1 MSAAE
6 TALRS
11 KGSLAWAYAMMISLS
26 ATLFSLQTSEVR
38 AQTFDFSFSG
48 THINDYRYPA
58 ISSITRGVIAGT
70 GGVITS
76 ISGFA
81 SGMSSTGLSG
91 NFSFSSSDFDP
102 VYSGYY
108 YTNSSDYIFDVSFK
122 TGFDLSMRDVNNE
135 SVVGNYLGTSV
146 VTPSSLAVPEID
158 GSVVPRAAFVMIGL
172 FWIFKS
178 RQRRLRLAEA

>member
-1 MSAAE
+1 M
-6 TALRS
+6 LHN
-11 KGSLAWAYAMMISLS
+11 Y
-26 ATLFSLQTSEVR
+26 FSY
-38 AQTFDFSFSG
+38 F
-48 THINDYRYPA
+48 
-58 ISSITRGVIAGT
+58 
-70 GGVITS
+70 
-76 ISGFA
+76 FA
-81 SGMSSTGLSG
+81 G

-158 GSVVPRAAFVMIGL
+158 GSVAPKAAFVMMGL
-172 FWIFKS
+172 FWLIKS
-178 RQRRLRLAEA
+178 RHRKLVLAQA